1 MYQRLTPADLLYNL
15 RGMGMQDPVL
25 LYLYQQLRA
34 CRGPYEQAEWQE
46 RAEMTLNLMQGLPAR
61 NGLEETR

>member
-1 MYQRLTPADLLYNL
+1 
-15 RGMGMQDPVL
+15 MQDPVL